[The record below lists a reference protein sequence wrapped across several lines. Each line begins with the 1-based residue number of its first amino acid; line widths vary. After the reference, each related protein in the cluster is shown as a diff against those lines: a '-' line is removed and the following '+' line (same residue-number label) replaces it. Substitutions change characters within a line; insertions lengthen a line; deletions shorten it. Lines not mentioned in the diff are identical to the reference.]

1 MKTLYAVW
9 IESKRCLSIDDV
21 KHVSKMMYRL
31 VMYWMEV
38 VVTIDSITVVIVELK
53 EDDAGKMPHLQ
64 LSVGKHKKDLWWK
77 VMSSDVQDVEEI
89 STDEDVQ
96 SLFESLS
103 KHAYDIEKG
112 PLWFVRLD
120 YWYRKNK

>member
-21 KHVSKMMYRL
+21 KHVSKMMYR
-31 VMYWMEV
+31 
-38 VVTIDSITVVIVELK
+38 
-53 EDDAGKMPHLQ
+53 KMPHLQ